1 MLPLLCFSSYSSAAL
16 AQHLLLPTSVS
27 AASLLLL
34 HPERSVFA
42 LAVILSAAKDPEE
55 LN

>member
-1 MLPLLCFSSYSSAAL
+1 MLPLLWLSHAL
-16 AQHLLLPTSVS
+16 ARD
-27 AASLLLL
+27 
-34 HPERSVFA
+34 PERSVFA